1 MSGAAA
7 AVASTSAT
15 RYVERGNTSFQGA
28 SKDVGDSM
36 RNTVLADVGG
46 NDSRSPSRTLSNVL
60 TVKPGAVPSRRGGEP
75 QSQIYDAPASAC
87 KRSTATRKA
96 SRKRRNLE
104 AGTMDDL
111 ITGSPDSPDAEEEV
125 SGFGTMQNLNL
136 MAMREAREEKKAQR
150 YLINPKTAWLA
161 SWDMF
166 TAVTLLFIAVF
177 TPFEVRDALGMC

>member
-1 MSGAAA
+1 
-7 AVASTSAT
+7 
-15 RYVERGNTSFQGA
+15 
-28 SKDVGDSM
+28 
-36 RNTVLADVGG
+36 
-46 NDSRSPSRTLSNVL
+46 
-60 TVKPGAVPSRRGGEP
+60 
-75 QSQIYDAPASAC
+75 
-87 KRSTATRKA
+87 
-96 SRKRRNLE
+96 
-104 AGTMDDL
+104 MDDL